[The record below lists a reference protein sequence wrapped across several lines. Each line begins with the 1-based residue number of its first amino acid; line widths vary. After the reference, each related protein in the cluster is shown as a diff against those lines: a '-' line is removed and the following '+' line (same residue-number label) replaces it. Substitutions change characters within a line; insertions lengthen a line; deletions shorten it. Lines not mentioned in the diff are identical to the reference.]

1 MAIRKFSH
9 LAALLA
15 ALLAVVVTAAPP
27 AQAQAA
33 DPLSTDNILRDPD
46 IQVLGNPKG
55 DVTIVEY
62 FDYNCPYCR
71 KIEPV
76 LHKIAR
82 DDGRIRLVFKDWPI
96 LGKASVHAA
105 RFALAAKYQGK
116 YAEAHTALI
125 SATGR
130 LSEANIPAVLAKA
143 GIDVE
148 RAKRDLAARGQ
159 EIDALL
165 ARNNEQATALGFR
178 GTPAF
183 IVGKFRVPGALDEEN
198 FKQAIADSRAAAK
211 QK

>member
-1 MAIRKFSH
+1 MKIRLISH

-15 ALLAVVVTAAPP
+15 VALLAATQAPS
-27 AQAQAA
+27 AQAQSA
-33 DPLSTDNILRDPD
+33 DPLSTDNVLRDPEV
-46 IQVLGNPKG
+46 QVLGNPKG
-55 DVTIVEY
+55 DVTIVAY
-62 FDYNCPYCR
+62 SDYNCPYCR
-71 KIEPV
+71 KIDPV
-76 LHKIAR
+76 LHKVAR

-105 RFALAAKYQGK
+105 RLALAAKYQGK

-125 SATGR
+125 SAPGR
-130 LSEANIPAVLAKA
+130 LSEANIAGVLARA

-148 RAKRDLAARGQ
+148 RANRDLAARGK

-198 FKQAIADSRAAAK
+198 FKKAIADSRAAAK
-211 QK
+211 QE